1 MHWKSAQAEREA
13 EGRGEAK
20 PEVLRDET
28 RTARQETGGL
38 RRVEP
43 FGPVL
48 ASNCRR
54 KRLQAKC
61 APG

>member
-1 MHWKSAQAEREA
+1 MHWKCAQAEREA

-20 PEVLRDET
+20 PEVFLRDET

-43 FGPVL
+43 FGLVL
-48 ASNCRR
+48 RF
-54 KRLQAKC
+54 
-61 APG
+61 